1 MSAVPRKT
9 VALVGLMPH
18 KLDYSVLPGLTPEK
32 IKAGLEADVKAINEQ
47 DLDCKLYYVDPT
59 DFASC

>member
-1 MSAVPRKT
+1 
-9 VALVGLMPH
+9 MPH